1 MTASLR
7 PVQAFVP
14 PTDEN
19 NKMTCTPRLLPLL
32 LSIGLA
38 SASFPSL
45 AQVSADEA
53 ARLGNDLTPMGAEKA
68 GNADNSI
75 PAWSGKWRGTPP
87 HVSFAGTGHKRP
99 DPYAGEKPLFTITAQ
114 NMAEHASRLSD
125 GQKALFK
132 RYPQTYRIVV
142 YPSHR
147 DFRYSQEVEHNI
159 RYNALNAQLVND
171 GYGVTNAYGASPFPV
186 PKNGYELI
194 WNHNLPSRAWKE
206 EATYLM
212 ALTFSNQNRVFEK
225 VRYQILS
232 PWDNPSGKAEAY
244 DGIQAYAMISTLEPT
259 RKKGE
264 IILTNEF
271 SNPVAQPRQSW
282 QYIPGTR
289 RVRRAPTVGYDTP
302 YGVGGFRV
310 MDEDRLFN
318 GAPDRYQWKLVGKQE
333 MYIPYNNYTL
343 DDPDQPLDTLLTE
356 HGHLDPDAVRY
367 ELHRVWVLEAE
378 LRPGSRHTYAKR
390 RLYLDE
396 DSWTAALADNY
407 DAKGQLWRTNVQTS
421 VYAYEVQ
428 AFHARVAVF
437 HDLIAG
443 SYLVDR
449 LVNGMGA
456 TARLNDAR
464 FDAGYFSAG
473 NLRKLGQ

>member
-1 MTASLR
+1 
-7 PVQAFVP
+7 
-14 PTDEN
+14 
-19 NKMTCTPRLLPLL
+19 
-32 LSIGLA
+32 
-38 SASFPSL
+38 
-45 AQVSADEA
+45 
-53 ARLGNDLTPMGAEKA
+53 
-68 GNADNSI
+68 
-75 PAWSGKWRGTPP
+75 
-87 HVSFAGTGHKRP
+87 
-99 DPYAGEKPLFTITAQ
+99 
-114 NMAEHASRLSD
+114 MAEHASRLSD

-147 DFRYSQEVEHNI
+147 DFRYAPEVERNI

-171 GYGVTNAYGASPFPV
+171 GYGVTNAYGASPFPI

-212 ALTFSNQNRVFEK
+212 ALTFSNQNQVFEK

-232 PWDNPSGKAEAY
+232 PWDNPGGKAETC

-343 DDPDQPLDTLLTE
+343 DDPDQTLDTLLTE
-356 HGHLDPDAVRY
+356 HGHLNPDAVRY

>member
-1 MTASLR
+1 
-7 PVQAFVP
+7 
-14 PTDEN
+14 
-19 NKMTCTPRLLPLL
+19 MTCKTRLLPLFI
-32 LSIGLA
+32 SIGLA
-38 SASFPSL
+38 AASL
-45 AQVSADEA
+45 NAHAQASPEEI
-53 ARLGNDLTPMGAEKA
+53 ARLGKDLTPMGAEKA
-68 GNADNSI
+68 GNADGSI
-75 PAWSGKWRGTPP
+75 PAWTGKWRGAPP
-87 HVSFAGTGHKRP
+87 QVKFDGTGHKRP
-99 DPYAGEKPLFTITAQ
+99 DPYPDEKPLYTITAQ
-114 NMAEHASRLSD
+114 NMDQYASKLSD

-132 RYPQTYRIVV
+132 RYPQTYKLVV

-147 DFRYSQEVEHNI
+147 DFRYSEAVENNI
-159 RYNALNAQLVND
+159 KYNAANAQLVSD
-171 GYGVTNAYGASPFPV
+171 GYGVANAYGASPFPI

-212 ALTFSNQNRVFEK
+212 ALTLSNQSRVFEK
-225 VRYQILS
+225 VHYQILS
-232 PWDNPSGKAEAY
+232 PWDNPTGDAKAY
-244 DGIQAYAMISTLEPT
+244 DGIQAYAMISTLEPV

-302 YGVGGFRV
+302 YGAGGFRV

-318 GAPDRYQWKLVGKQE
+318 GAPDRYEWKMVGKQE
-333 MYIPYNNYTL
+333 MYIPYNNYKL
-343 DDPDQPLDTLLTE
+343 DDPDQDLNALLTE
-356 HGHLDPDAVRY
+356 NGHLNPDAVRY
-367 ELHRVWVLEAE
+367 ELHRVWVLEGT
-378 LRPGSRHTYAKR
+378 LRPGSRHIYAKR

-421 VYAYEVQ
+421 VYAYEIQ
-428 AFHARVAVF
+428 AFHARVAVY

-449 LVNGMGA
+449 LVNGMGG
-456 TARLNDAR
+456 TAHLNDAR
-464 FDAGYFSAG
+464 FDASYFTAS

>member
-1 MTASLR
+1 MRITSSL
-7 PVQAFVP
+7 A
-14 PTDEN
+14 
-19 NKMTCTPRLLPLL
+19 PLL

-38 SASFPSL
+38 SVSVQSH
-45 AQVSADEA
+45 AQVSEA
-53 ARLGNDLTPMGAEKA
+53 QAASLGKELTPMGAQMA
-68 GNADNSI
+68 GNADGSI

-87 HVSFAGTGHKRP
+87 QVTFDGTGHKRP
-99 DPYAGEKPLFTITAQ
+99 DPYANEKPMLTITAQ
-114 NMAEHASRLSD
+114 NMDRYANKLSD

-147 DFRYSQEVEHNI
+147 DFRYSQEVENNI
-159 RYNALNAQLVND
+159 RYNALNAQLAEG
-171 GYGVTNAYGASPFPV
+171 GYGVTNAFGASPFPI

-212 ALTFSNQNRVFEK
+212 ALTLANGNRVFEK
-225 VRYQILS
+225 MRYQILS
-232 PWDNPSGKAEAY
+232 AWDNPKGTPEQY
-244 DGIQAYAMISTLEPT
+244 NGTQAYSMLTTLEPP

-264 IILTNEF
+264 IYLTNEF
-271 SNPVAQPRQSW
+271 SNPVVNPRQSW
-282 QYIPGTR
+282 QYAPGTR

-318 GAPDRYQWKLVGKQE
+318 GAPDRYEWKLVGKQE
-333 MYIPYNNYTL
+333 MYIPYNNYAL
-343 DDPDQPLDTLLTE
+343 DDPNQNLDTVLTDK
-356 HGHLDPDAVRY
+356 GHVNPDVVRY
-367 ELHRVWVLEAE
+367 ELHRVWVVEGT
-378 LRPGSRHTYAKR
+378 LRPGSRHVYAKR

-407 DAKGQLWRTNVQTS
+407 DGKGQLWRTNVQTS
-421 VYAYEVQ
+421 VYAYEIQ
-428 AFHARVAVF
+428 AFHPRVAIY
-437 HDLIAG
+437 HDLLAG
-443 SYLVDR
+443 SYLADR
-449 LVNGMGA
+449 LINGQGS
-456 TARLNDAR
+456 TARLNDSD
-464 FDAGYFSAG
+464 FDVGFFTAG